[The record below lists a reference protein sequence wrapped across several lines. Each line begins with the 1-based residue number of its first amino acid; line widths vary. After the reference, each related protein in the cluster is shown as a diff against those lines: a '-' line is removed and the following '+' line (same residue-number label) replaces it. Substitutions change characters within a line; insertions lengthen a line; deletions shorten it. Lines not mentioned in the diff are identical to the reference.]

1 VDLELNLNQ
10 SVPKPIRSDFGIG
23 AIGAGFIMRDVQ
35 LRAYADAA
43 FNVVG
48 ITSRTPEV
56 AREVADL
63 RGIPRVYDSLEE
75 MVQDPA
81 IEILDIAVPPDCQL
95 DVVRTAVRHGRHLKG
110 ILAQKPLAVNYYHAS
125 EIVRLC
131 AERNLPLAVNQNM
144 RFDQS
149 IRALK
154 TLIARGDLGS
164 PVLATIEMRAVP
176 HWQTWLQTYSRL
188 TLLNMSIHHI
198 DSFRFLF
205 GEPESIY
212 VSARKDPRTRFP
224 HEDGIC
230 LYILEYPS
238 GLRAAAWDDVWIG
251 PRSQADDLSPYIKF
265 RVEGTDGV
273 AEGTL
278 GWPYYP
284 NRTPSTLTF
293 TTAAQPGIWVTPRWR
308 EVWFPDAFQGPMADL
323 MNAIASGTE
332 PGVNGSDNLKTMA
345 IIEAG
350 YRSISEHRPVRID
363 EIRNSSQTALAGS
376 QK

>member
-1 VDLELNLNQ
+1 MDLDLNLNQ
-10 SVPKPIRSDFGIG
+10 SAPNPIRSDFGIG

-35 LRAYADAA
+35 LKAYADAG
-43 FNVVG
+43 FNVAG
-48 ITSRTPEV
+48 IASRTPEI

-63 RGIPRVYDSLEE
+63 RGIPRVYETVEQMLR
-75 MVQDPA
+75 DPA
-81 IEILDIAVPPDCQL
+81 IEILDIAVPPDRQL
-95 DVVRTAVRHGRHLKG
+95 DVVRLAVKHGRYLKG
-110 ILAQKPLAVNYYHAS
+110 ILAQKPLAVNYDQAA

-131 AERNLPLAVNQNM
+131 EQRGLPLAVNQNM

-154 TLIARGDLGS
+154 TILTRGDLGS

-176 HWQTWLQTYSRL
+176 HWQTWLHDYSRL

-205 GEPESIY
+205 GDPESIY

-230 LYILEYPS
+230 LYILEYANGMRAS
-238 GLRAAAWDDVWIG
+238 GWDDVWVG
-251 PRSQADDLSPYIKF
+251 PRSEQDDLSPYIKF
-265 RVEGTDGV
+265 RVEGTHGV

-278 GWPYYP
+278 GWPHYP

-293 TTAAQPGIWVTPRWR
+293 TTSAQPGVWITPRWR
-308 EVWFPDAFQGPMADL
+308 EVWFPDAFRGPMADL
-323 MNAIASGTE
+323 MNAIASGKQPE
-332 PGVNGSDNLKTMA
+332 VNGADNLGTMA
-345 IIEAG
+345 IVEAG
-350 YRSISEHRPVRID
+350 YRSIAEHRPVDIAAMWD
-363 EIRNSSQTALAGS
+363 GSKAVPAGT
-376 QK
+376 

>member
-1 VDLELNLNQ
+1 MDLDLNFNP

-35 LRAYADAA
+35 LRAYADAG

-48 ITSRTPEV
+48 ITSRTPEI

-63 RGIPRVYDSLEE
+63 RGIPRVYDNVEE
-75 MVQDPA
+75 MLRDPVV
-81 IEILDIAVPPDCQL
+81 EILDIAVPPHRQL
-95 DVVRTAVRHGRHLKG
+95 DLIRTAVQHGQHLKG
-110 ILAQKPLAVNYYHAS
+110 ILAQKPLAVDYAQAS

-131 AERNLPLAVNQNM
+131 EERNLPLAVNQNM

-149 IRALK
+149 IRLLK
-154 TLIARGDLGS
+154 QLIERGDLGT
-164 PVLATIEMRAVP
+164 PILATIEMRAVP

-198 DSFRFLF
+198 DSFRYLF

-230 LYILEYPS
+230 LYILEYAD
-238 GLRAAAWDDVWIG
+238 GLRAAAWDDVWVG
-251 PRSQADDLSPYIKF
+251 PRSAEDDLNPYIKF
-265 RVEGTDGV
+265 RVEGTQGV

-293 TTAAQPGIWVTPRWR
+293 TTTAQPGVWITPRWR

-323 MNAIASGTE
+323 MNAVATGGQPNVSGA
-332 PGVNGSDNLKTMA
+332 DNLKTMA
-345 IIEAG
+345 AIEAG

-363 EIRNSSQTALAGS
+363 EIWAGS
-376 QK
+376 PIVAAGR